1 MADLTLNISTTL
13 PPDDVMVRAVQF
25 FTNERWRAQ
34 SQNSRIATFVGVPKI
49 PIIKILI
56 MLFLTFFF
64 VFPGLIYYLFVV
76 RSLRKL
82 QNIVV
87 TTTPGTGEC
96 FVLVSY
102 PKNAQKIVDGFA
114 AALPRSG
121 SMVAAIGR

>member
-1 MADLTLNISTTL
+1 MALTPVALRAPS
-13 PPDDVMVRAVQF
+13 VRAK
-25 FTNERWRAQ
+25 TERI
-34 SQNSRIATFVGVPKI
+34 SQIPGGARSEHQKGPNQVDKRSVPKI